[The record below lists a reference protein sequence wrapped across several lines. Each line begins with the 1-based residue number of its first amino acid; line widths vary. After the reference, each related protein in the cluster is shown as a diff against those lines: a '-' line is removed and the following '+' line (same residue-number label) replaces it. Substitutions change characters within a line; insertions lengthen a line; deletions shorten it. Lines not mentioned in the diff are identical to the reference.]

1 MEGPRRDP
9 GRPDVPIDSPP
20 SAVPE
25 VEVFTFRVLQH
36 TGGRRQLPWGSAE
49 LSLTFAAG
57 GIEISGQLPG
67 EHTVIPWSAVSR
79 VSRGASEASPG
90 GGSVTVIGIESPG
103 RIMRFAVRSIH
114 RDPIELRA
122 LSDRVAGWSVA
133 PGASDAGDLA
143 PPPPGPPPPPAGP
156 PPPPPSSP
164 PPPDPPALLP
174 WPDPPPPDPRPQV
187 WTGPPHRPTR
197 FGPSGGPSP
206 YWSPAMQLPG
216 RRRRNRRVGLLIAAV
231 VCLASG
237 IALAVV
243 LSGSGDPPK
252 TAAPRAAPDQ
262 VLADRLMLTRS
273 DLPAG
278 WSVST
283 DSPGSGNSGKV
294 AAGESRI
301 TRAFAHCMGISESSA
316 MVILG
321 GGASDQSAE
330 ASSPL
335 FVGPPSPDRPGFSLE
350 LQTAATIVHSHH
362 DEQRDFAPFADPR
375 YPQCAGI
382 AFASETQ
389 LGADSASGRTGRPGA
404 ASVSVVD
411 VPAPRGEQASGL
423 LVAFNV
429 SDRSASVPVEV
440 ETVSL
445 GDDRTEANLQ
455 ALAIGGQ
462 IPPGAI
468 VSALAAFA
476 DRVAGGG
483 QSAET

>member
-9 GRPDVPIDSPP
+9 GRPGEPIDSPP

-49 LSLTFAAG
+49 LSLTFSAE

-122 LSDRVAGWSVA
+122 LSDRVAGWSA
-133 PGASDAGDLA
+133 GPGASDPGDLA
-143 PPPPGPPPPPAGP
+143 PPPPPPGPVATRPPPPPG
-156 PPPPPSSP
+156 
-164 PPPDPPALLP
+164 
-174 WPDPPPPDPRPQV
+174 PPPPDPRPQV
-187 WTGPPHRPTR
+187 WTDPPHRPTR
-197 FGPSGGPSP
+197 FGPPGGPPPGGPPP
-206 YWSPAMQLPG
+206 YWSPAMQVPG

-243 LSGSGDPPK
+243 LSGSADPPK

-283 DSPGSGNSGKV
+283 DGPGSGNSGKV
-294 AAGESRI
+294 AAGEARI
-301 TRAFAHCMGISESSA
+301 TRAFAHCMGIGESAA

-350 LQTAATIVHSHH
+350 LQTAATIVHSHR

-404 ASVSVVD
+404 ATVSAVD
-411 VPAPRGEQASGL
+411 VPAPRGEQVSGL
-423 LVAFNV
+423 LVAFSV

-440 ETVSL
+440 ETISL

-468 VSALAAFA
+468 VSTLAAFA
-476 DRVAGGG
+476 ARVAGGG